1 MATSTNT
8 RLTKRDRF
16 EALASAV
23 LSASESFTIVKG
35 ETTFHVDA
43 SDMVDFLNKEIE
55 LLAKKNASERK
66 PDAKKIATDNALMA
80 EIADVLSDGE
90 KLAIGEIMK
99 RSGVLHDLSN
109 QKMAYL
115 LGQMEKN
122 GEVVKTVEKRKA
134 YYSKV

>member
-1 MATSTNT
+1 
-8 RLTKRDRF
+8 
-16 EALASAV
+16 
-23 LSASESFTIVKG
+23 
-35 ETTFHVDA
+35 
-43 SDMVDFLNKEIE
+43 MVDFLNKEIE

-134 YYSKV
+134 YYSKA